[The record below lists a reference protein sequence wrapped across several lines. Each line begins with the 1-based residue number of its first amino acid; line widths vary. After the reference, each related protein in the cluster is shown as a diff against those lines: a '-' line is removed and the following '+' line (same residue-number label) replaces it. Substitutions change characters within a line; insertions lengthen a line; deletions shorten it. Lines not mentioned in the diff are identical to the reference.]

1 MVVELC
7 PGTDPEYFAPRLLA
21 HVILHGCDGLFG
33 GGGVAVGHNASDGKV
48 GDAEKSNHYFCTLT
62 RKSGTKVSH
71 NSPICDEY
79 QTQSAYV
86 LVLP

>member
-7 PGTDPEYFAPRLLA
+7 PGTDSEYFAPRLLT

-48 GDAEKSNHYFCTLT
+48 GDAEKSNHYFCPLT
-62 RKSGTKVSH
+62 RKSGTKVSQLS
-71 NSPICDEY
+71 N
-79 QTQSAYV
+79 
-86 LVLP
+86 L